1 MSGHG
6 TRARTA
12 DLTALEKVTP
22 PAAVVFD
29 CDGTLMDTEPCADA
43 ARRAVFARRGHV
55 YDDAAREALVGLSV
69 AQGGEVMAGLFG
81 GSASR
86 LAEEL
91 AQELL
96 AAVSDRAQPMPGAAD
111 LVARLAARV
120 PVAVASNGPREL
132 LDTSLVHG
140 GLSRWLP
147 ITVSGDDVVSPKPHP
162 ACYLAACAA
171 LGVEPGRSLAVEDSP
186 VGARAAHAAGMTVL
200 GVGALTRGPY
210 VHAHV
215 PALDDA
221 ALGHWLA
228 AGW

>member
-1 MSGHG
+1 MSESSA
-6 TRARTA
+6 TARTA
-12 DLTALEKVTP
+12 DLAPLMKVTP

-43 ARRAVFARRGHV
+43 ARGAVFARRGHV
-55 YDDAAREALVGLSV
+55 YDDAARDSLVGLSV
-69 AQGGEVMAGLFG
+69 TQAGEVMARLFRE
-81 GSASR
+81 SALR
-86 LAEEL
+86 LTEEL

-96 AAVSDRAQPMPGAAD
+96 AAVADGAQPMPGAAD
-111 LVARLAARV
+111 VVAILAARV
-120 PVAVASNGPREL
+120 PVAVASNGPRVL
-132 LDTSLVHG
+132 MDKSLAQG

-147 ITVSGDDVVSPKPHP
+147 ITVSGDDVATPKPHP

-171 LGVEPGRSLAVEDSP
+171 LGVEPGSALAVEDSP

-200 GVGALTRGPY
+200 GVGTLALGPY

-221 ALGHWLA
+221 ALHRWLD
-228 AGW
+228 GW

>member
-1 MSGHG
+1 MSDSR
-6 TRARTA
+6 TRTRTA
-12 DLTALEKVTP
+12 DLTALEELPP

-43 ARRAVFARRGHV
+43 ARSTVFARRGHV
-55 YDDAAREALVGLSV
+55 YDDAARESLVGLAV
-69 AQGGEVMAGLFG
+69 TQAGEVMARLLG
-81 GSASR
+81 GSAPR

-96 AAVSDRAQPMPGAAD
+96 TAVADGAQPMPGATD
-111 LVARLAARV
+111 VVARLAARV

-132 LDTSLVHG
+132 LDTSLAHG

-147 ITVSGDDVVSPKPHP
+147 ITVSGDDVATPKPHP

-171 LGVEPGRSLAVEDSP
+171 LGVDPGRTLAVEDSP

-200 GVGALTRGPY
+200 GVGTLTRGPH

-215 PALDDA
+215 PTLDDA
-221 ALGHWLA
+221 ALRHWLA
-228 AGW
+228 GW

>member
-1 MSGHG
+1 MSDSNAM
-6 TRARTA
+6 ARTS
-12 DLTALEKVTP
+12 DLAALVKVTP

-43 ARRAVFARRGHV
+43 ARSAVFARRGHV
-55 YDDAAREALVGLSV
+55 YDDAAREALVGLSL
-69 AQGGEVMAGLFG
+69 AQGGEVMARLFG
-81 GSASR
+81 GHASR

-91 AQELL
+91 EQELL
-96 AAVSDRAQPMPGAAD
+96 AAVADGAQPMPGATD
-111 LVARLAARV
+111 VVARLAARV
-120 PVAVASNGPREL
+120 PVAVASNGPRVL
-132 LDTSLVHG
+132 LDKSLGHG

-147 ITVSGDDVVSPKPHP
+147 ITVSGDDVATPKPHP
-162 ACYLAACAA
+162 ACYLAACVA
-171 LGVEPGRSLAVEDSP
+171 LGVEPGSALAFEDSP

-221 ALGHWLA
+221 ALRRWLD
-228 AGW
+228 GW

>member
-1 MSGHG
+1 MSDPS
-6 TRARTA
+6 TTAALA
-12 DLTALEKVTP
+12 DLAALVKVTP

-55 YDDAAREALVGLSV
+55 YDDAARDSLVGLSV
-69 AQGGEVMAGLFG
+69 AQAGKVMARLFG
-81 GSASR
+81 GTELR

-96 AAVSDRAQPMPGAAD
+96 AAVANGAQPMPGAANV
-111 LVARLAARV
+111 VAILAARV
-120 PVAVASNGPREL
+120 PVAVASNGPRVL
-132 LDTSLVHG
+132 LDKSLAHG

-147 ITVSGDDVVSPKPHP
+147 ITVSGDDVATPKPHP

-171 LGVEPGRSLAVEDSP
+171 LGIDPGSALAVEDSP

-200 GVGALTRGPY
+200 GVGTLALGPY

-221 ALGHWLA
+221 ALRRWLA
-228 AGW
+228 GW